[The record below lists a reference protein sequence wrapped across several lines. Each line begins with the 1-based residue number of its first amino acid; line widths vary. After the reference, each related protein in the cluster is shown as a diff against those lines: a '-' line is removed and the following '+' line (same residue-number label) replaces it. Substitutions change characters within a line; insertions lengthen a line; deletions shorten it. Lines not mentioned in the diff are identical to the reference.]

1 MRRTVP
7 AWICILFAGHG
18 LAQQSGARADIRLD
32 TDQAEAAL
40 AIVSGLGD
48 WKRLASTDGYIRL
61 KQREADMGRPFK
73 DNDFRKFLSSGGIRN
88 QKNLLSAALDE
99 WKRADFRAIASR
111 VRSYLP
117 TDAKLRATVY
127 IVIKPRTNSFVYEL
141 TTNPAVFL
149 YLDPTIKK
157 EEFENTVAH
166 ELHHVGLATLPP
178 NVAADGV
185 SESSGRQQARR
196 FVGAFGEGL
205 AMLAAAGG
213 PDIHPHQHSSAEVR
227 ARWDRDQLNLPRDLG
242 ALEAFLLDTV
252 AGKLSENQQR
262 EKMMSFFGE
271 QGPWYTVGWAM
282 AAAVEKA
289 KGRSALVECTKDMP
303 RLLLLYNEA
312 VDDSKPKWST
322 QLLDSLSIR

>member
-1 MRRTVP
+1 MQRTAP
-7 AWICILFAGHG
+7 AWICILFAGSS
-18 LAQQSGARADIRLD
+18 LAQSSGAPADIRLD
-32 TDQAEAAL
+32 SDQAEAAL
-40 AIVSGLGD
+40 AIVSGLD
-48 WKRLASTDGYIRL
+48 EWKRIASTDGYIRL
-61 KQREADMGRPFK
+61 KKREAEMGRPFE
-73 DNDFRKFLSSGGIRN
+73 DDDFRKFLSSSAIRD
-88 QKNLLSAALDE
+88 QRSLLSAALDQ
-99 WKRADFRAIASR
+99 WKLADFRAIASR

-127 IVIKPRTNSFVYEL
+127 IVVKPRTNSFVYEL

-149 YLDPTIKK
+149 YLDPAIKK

-166 ELHHVGLATLPP
+166 ELHHVGLASLAS
-178 NVAADGV
+178 NVAADAA
-185 SESSGRQQARR
+185 SESSGKQQARR

-213 PDIHPHQHSSAEVR
+213 PAIHPHQHSSADVR
-227 ARWDRDQLNLPRDLG
+227 ARWDRDLLNLPRDLH
-242 ALEAFLLDTV
+242 AIEEFLLDTV

-289 KGRSALVECTKDMP
+289 KGRSALVECMKDIP
-303 RLLLLYNEA
+303 RLLLLYNE
-312 VDDSKPKWST
+312 VVGDSKPKWSNR
-322 QLLDSLSIR
+322 LLNALSIR